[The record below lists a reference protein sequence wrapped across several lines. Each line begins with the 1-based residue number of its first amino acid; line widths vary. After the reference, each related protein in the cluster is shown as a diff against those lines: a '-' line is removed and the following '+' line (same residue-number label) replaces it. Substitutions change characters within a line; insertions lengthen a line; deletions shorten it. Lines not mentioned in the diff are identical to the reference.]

1 MMLIQLCSKNEC
13 LCNFTIF
20 LDFLFYFLQ
29 VLDACA
35 NNCGK
40 EFRLEIASREFE
52 NEFRRILGR
61 TQPKVQ
67 EKLRGLLK
75 SWAEGEFKGDSQL
88 SLIPSLYQKLKQEG
102 VDFSSASDDP
112 TSKKRV
118 QQVNFRQYFQ
128 AACQLRSL
136 ISPSFCPCRL

>member
-1 MMLIQLCSKNEC
+1 M
-13 LCNFTIF
+13 
-20 LDFLFYFLQ
+20 
-29 VLDACA
+29 
-35 NNCGK
+35 G
-40 EFRLEIASREFE
+40 
-52 NEFRRILGR
+52 

-118 QQVNFRQYFQ
+118 QQVSKDPNVVSSQQ
-128 AACQLRSL
+128 EEDDIAKAIQMSLQETKSSVKGSVAASNNSTLYPSNSL
-136 ISPSFCPCRL
+136 YGSLAAAPGASAGAVGGNGNSSSTGT

>member
-1 MMLIQLCSKNEC
+1 MLI
-13 LCNFTIF
+13 
-20 LDFLFYFLQ
+20 FLQ

-88 SLIPSLYQKLKQEG
+88 NLIPSLYQKLKQEG

-112 TSKKRV
+112 SSKKRV
-118 QQVNFRQYFQ
+118 QQVNFRHQKTKPRIHQFYEFKV
-128 AACQLRSL
+128 L
-136 ISPSFCPCRL
+136 